1 MLSQYQYPLNVMK
14 SWIVWEEKWCPC
26 DTNTTWNIRIAIAIN
41 FIRWIHHFKHKVS
54 SHLFGRLE
62 QAVTIRM
69 SILLMLQ
76 LISHSLQS
84 QHSWHFTRLPPG
96 LLTTEPYYAT
106 AWWQYRQMGISPL
119 ENTYSIVFYC
129 VMWCVWRVSEF
140 ILLGFKIFCILCFS
154 PR

>member
-1 MLSQYQYPLNVMK
+1 MLSQYPLNVMK

-76 LISHSLQS
+76 LISHSTLYS
-84 QHSWHFTRLPPG
+84 HNTVDISLGCLPDF
-96 LLTTEPYYAT
+96 LTTEPCGYHIL
-106 AWWQYRQMGISPL
+106 R
-119 ENTYSIVFYC
+119 YSMAIWADGYFPFGKYIFYSFLLC
-129 VMWCVWRVSEF
+129 DVMCMARFWVHPARV
-140 ILLGFKIFCILCFS
+140 
-154 PR
+154 

>member
-1 MLSQYQYPLNVMK
+1 MLSQYPLNVMK

-26 DTNTTWNIRIAIAIN
+26 DTNTTWNIRRFGG
-41 FIRWIHHFKHKVS
+41 FIISRTRFLLTSLADWSKRSQSGWVSCSCCSS
-54 SHLFGRLE
+54 SHTLYSHNT
-62 QAVTIRM
+62 VD
-69 SILLMLQ
+69 
-76 LISHSLQS
+76 ISLGC
-84 QHSWHFTRLPPG
+84 LPDF
-96 LLTTEPYYAT
+96 LTTEPCGYHIL
-106 AWWQYRQMGISPL
+106 QQHGQMGISPL